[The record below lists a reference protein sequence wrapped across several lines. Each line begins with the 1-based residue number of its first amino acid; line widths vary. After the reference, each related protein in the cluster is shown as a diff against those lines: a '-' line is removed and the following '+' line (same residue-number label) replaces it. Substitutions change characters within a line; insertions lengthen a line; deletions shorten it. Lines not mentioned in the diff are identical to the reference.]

1 MRAIQYTPPGSSAY
15 ATNSKMLPLTYT
27 LPALLGQLNT
37 TTRVGD
43 KVIFADY
50 SKGTP
55 QLTEVTGGVKKKVT
69 FQEILGYATT
79 VGGLAVNVINALK
92 SPTTGSSAISL
103 TGLSAAEQSAAA
115 ELKAQSEADTKA
127 KQRQY
132 LIYGGIAVLV
142 IIAVTVFLKSKK

>member
-1 MRAIQYTPPGSSAY
+1 MNPLSYPLALFLGS
-15 ATNSKMLPLTYT
+15 
-27 LPALLGQLNT
+27 LNT
-37 TTRVGD
+37 TTKVGD

-50 SKGTP
+50 SKGTTP

-79 VGGLAVNVINALK
+79 IGGLAVNVINALK
-92 SPTTGSSAISL
+92 TPSTGSSSISL
-103 TGLSAAEQSAAA
+103 ANLSAAEQSAAA

-142 IIAVTVFLKSKK
+142 IIAVTMFLKSKK